1 MMTYD
6 LKIEQFLSCEPNNLS
21 DVELIN
27 FYLTLTKFLQD
38 QDRMYYD
45 DNSPKID
52 DTNYDNLKLFYNKII
67 FQYPYLK
74 KHSNYHESVGY
85 NPSEKFNKI
94 THKVPML
101 SLSNIFDNKGLEDF
115 IDKIRKYLSI
125 DTNQFIEVI
134 SEPKIDG
141 LSATLIYEKG
151 KLSLAATRGD
161 GHQGENVTENIK
173 TISNIPKTLNFE
185 DVPDLLEVRGEI
197 YMTKSDFI
205 KLNNK
210 MISEGKQT
218 YVNPRNTASGSLR
231 HIDPNVTSSRK
242 LRFFAYTW
250 GDLSEMPSKTHFG
263 MINLFKKWG
272 FDVSPYTK
280 THTSLN
286 EIIQAYLELN
296 NLRSSLDYDIDG
308 VVYKVNSIDL
318 QKRLGFISRS
328 PRWAIAHKFEAEKA
342 KTRILAIE
350 VQVGRTGSLTPVAK
364 LEPVNIGGVL
374 VKNATLHNEDFITG
388 INSDGDPIREGIDI
402 RVGDYI
408 EIIRSGDVIPKVI
421 NVDKELRAKNSKE
434 FIFPSICPVCNSLA
448 VKERSDITGK
458 MSSTRRCTG
467 GLYCESQI
475 LGCLEFFVSRNAMNI
490 EGLGGKT
497 MQLFYENNFV
507 ISPHDIFTLE
517 TRQLNGEIDI
527 LSLEGWGDLSMN
539 NLFSNINGRRS
550 VTLDK
555 LIYSLGIRHV
565 GINTSKL
572 IGQQLNSIDNLF
584 ETINK
589 ANYDYIKILN
599 FLTDID
605 GLGKVAIE
613 SFLTFL
619 RNEENFQILKKLSDD
634 VEIRNT
640 NKIVD
645 TNSTIQGMNL
655 VFTGKFNGMSR
666 SEAKD
671 YAERMGAKVLS
682 SVTSRTDILI
692 IGDDPGSKVKKA
704 RELDI
709 KIITEL
715 EWLALLQS

>member
-1 MMTYD
+1 
-6 LKIEQFLSCEPNNLS
+6 
-21 DVELIN
+21 
-27 FYLTLTKFLQD
+27 
-38 QDRMYYD
+38 
-45 DNSPKID
+45 
-52 DTNYDNLKLFYNKII
+52 
-67 FQYPYLK
+67 
-74 KHSNYHESVGY
+74 
-85 NPSEKFNKI
+85 
-94 THKVPML
+94 
-101 SLSNIFDNKGLEDF
+101 
-115 IDKIRKYLSI
+115 
-125 DTNQFIEVI
+125 
-134 SEPKIDG
+134 
-141 LSATLIYEKG
+141 
-151 KLSLAATRGD
+151 
-161 GHQGENVTENIK
+161 
-173 TISNIPKTLNFE
+173 
-185 DVPDLLEVRGEI
+185 
-197 YMTKSDFI
+197 
-205 KLNNK
+205 
-210 MISEGKQT
+210 
-218 YVNPRNTASGSLR
+218 
-231 HIDPNVTSSRK
+231 
-242 LRFFAYTW
+242 
-250 GDLSEMPSKTHFG
+250 
-263 MINLFKKWG
+263 
-272 FDVSPYTK
+272 
-280 THTSLN
+280 
-286 EIIQAYLELN
+286 
-296 NLRSSLDYDIDG
+296 
-308 VVYKVNSIDL
+308 
-318 QKRLGFISRS
+318 
-328 PRWAIAHKFEAEKA
+328 
-342 KTRILAIE
+342 
-350 VQVGRTGSLTPVAK
+350 
-364 LEPVNIGGVL
+364 
-374 VKNATLHNEDFITG
+374 
-388 INSDGDPIREGIDI
+388 
-402 RVGDYI
+402 
-408 EIIRSGDVIPKVI
+408 
-421 NVDKELRAKNSKE
+421 
-434 FIFPSICPVCNSLA
+434 
-448 VKERSDITGK
+448 
-458 MSSTRRCTG
+458 
-467 GLYCESQI
+467 
-475 LGCLEFFVSRNAMNI
+475 MNI

>member
-1 MMTYD
+1 M
-6 LKIEQFLSCEPNNLS
+6 
-21 DVELIN
+21 
-27 FYLTLTKFLQD
+27 
-38 QDRMYYD
+38 
-45 DNSPKID
+45 
-52 DTNYDNLKLFYNKII
+52 
-67 FQYPYLK
+67 
-74 KHSNYHESVGY
+74 
-85 NPSEKFNKI
+85 
-94 THKVPML
+94 
-101 SLSNIFDNKGLEDF
+101 
-115 IDKIRKYLSI
+115 
-125 DTNQFIEVI
+125 
-134 SEPKIDG
+134 
-141 LSATLIYEKG
+141 
-151 KLSLAATRGD
+151 
-161 GHQGENVTENIK
+161 
-173 TISNIPKTLNFE
+173 
-185 DVPDLLEVRGEI
+185 
-197 YMTKSDFI
+197 
-205 KLNNK
+205 
-210 MISEGKQT
+210 
-218 YVNPRNTASGSLR
+218 
-231 HIDPNVTSSRK
+231 
-242 LRFFAYTW
+242 
-250 GDLSEMPSKTHFG
+250 
-263 MINLFKKWG
+263 
-272 FDVSPYTK
+272 
-280 THTSLN
+280 
-286 EIIQAYLELN
+286 
-296 NLRSSLDYDIDG
+296 
-308 VVYKVNSIDL
+308 
-318 QKRLGFISRS
+318 
-328 PRWAIAHKFEAEKA
+328 AIAHKFEAEKA